1 MLFKKVDKSKM
12 KQGKGFKIMPFKH
25 ILLHLDATEQCAK
38 RVKIALDLAK
48 NGNAHL
54 RALFCQ
60 TDPGMSAI
68 VGSHPVGDDLRKLGA
83 AAEES
88 FLASAKEAGVEASV
102 TSVLAT
108 SHAQVIQAVTWA
120 SRTSD
125 IAILGQ
131 YDWSKNYSA
140 LPSDLAENV
149 IIHSGRPAL
158 VIPFAGEFPTIG
170 KRCLVAWNGGRES
183 ARALNDAIP
192 LMVGAKIVEIFAIQ
206 KDGVKR
212 PSEDELVA
220 HLDTY
225 NIPSKAAHATRDNV
239 SVTDLLLSHA
249 ADESTDLIVMGAHG
263 HYGVSHMLKGGNTRE
278 ILKHM
283 TVPVLM
289 SH

>member
-1 MLFKKVDKSKM
+1 MS
-12 KQGKGFKIMPFKH
+12 FKH

-38 RVKIALDLAK
+38 RVEIAFNLAK
-48 NGNAHL
+48 KENAHV

-60 TDPGMSAI
+60 TDPGISAI
-68 VGSHPVGDDLRKLGA
+68 VGQHPVSADLRTLGA
-83 AAEES
+83 VAEET
-88 FLASAKEAGVEASV
+88 FMADAKAAGIDASV
-102 TSVLAT
+102 KSVLAT
-108 SHAQVIQAVTWA
+108 SHAQVIQAITWA
-120 SRTSD
+120 TRTSD

-140 LPSDLAENV
+140 IPSDLAENV

-158 VIPFAGEFPTIG
+158 VVPFAGHFPTIG
-170 KRCLVAWNGGRES
+170 TRCLVAWNGGREA

-192 LMVGAKIVEIFAIQ
+192 MMGEAKTVEIFAIQ
-206 KDGVKR
+206 KEGVKR

-220 HLDTY
+220 HLDRY
-225 NIPSKAAHATRDNV
+225 GIASKAVHEIRDNV

-249 ADESTDLIVMGAHG
+249 ADESSDLIVMGAHG

-283 TVPVLM
+283 TVPILM

>member
-1 MLFKKVDKSKM
+1 
-12 KQGKGFKIMPFKH
+12 MPFKH

-48 NGNAHL
+48 DGNGHVT
-54 RALFCQ
+54 ALFCQ
-60 TDPGMSAI
+60 TDPEMSAI
-68 VGSHPVGDDLRKLGA
+68 LGRHPVGDKLRALA
-83 AAEES
+83 DEAEKA
-88 FLASAKEAGVEASV
+88 FLAEADAAGVPCS
-102 TSVLAT
+102 TKNVLCT
-108 SHAQVIQAVTWA
+108 SHAQVIQAITWA
-120 SRTSD
+120 ARTSD

-131 YDWSKNYSA
+131 YDWSVNYKGI
-140 LPSDLAENV
+140 PSDLAENV

-158 VIPFAGEFPTIG
+158 VIPFAGEFPKVG
-170 KRCLVAWNGGRES
+170 SRCLVAWNGGRES

-192 LMVGAKIVEIFAIQ
+192 MMAGSEVVEIYAIQ
-206 KDGVKR
+206 KEGVKR
-212 PSEDELVA
+212 PDADDLVT
-220 HLDTY
+220 HLEKY
-225 NIPSKAAHATRDNV
+225 NINAVAVRDKQEGA

-249 ADESTDLIVMGAHG
+249 ADEGSNLIVMGAHG

>member
-1 MLFKKVDKSKM
+1 
-12 KQGKGFKIMPFKH
+12 MPFKH

-48 NGNAHL
+48 EGNGHVT
-54 RALFCQ
+54 ALFCQ
-60 TDPGMSAI
+60 TDPEISAI
-68 VGSHPVGDDLRKLGA
+68 VGRHPVSDKLRAL
-83 AAEES
+83 AEEAEKT
-88 FLASAKEAGVEASV
+88 FMAAGQDAGVSCSV
-102 TSVLAT
+102 KNTLCT

-120 SRTSD
+120 ARTCD
-125 IAILGQ
+125 MAVLGQ
-131 YDWSKNYSA
+131 YDWSKNDKGV
-140 LPSDLAENV
+140 PSDLAENV

-158 VIPFAGEFPTIG
+158 VIPFAGEFPKVG
-170 KRCLVAWNGGRES
+170 SRCLVAWNGGREA

-192 LMVGAKIVEIFAIQ
+192 MMKGCEIVEIYAIQ
-206 KDGVKR
+206 KEGVKR
-212 PSEDELVA
+212 PGADDLVS
-220 HLDTY
+220 HLEKY
-225 NIPSKAAHATRDNV
+225 NVNAKAVRDKQEGA

-249 ADESTDLIVMGAHG
+249 ADEGSNLIVMGAHG